1 MGRTANRIERDDLEI
16 NPHARN
22 AMCSKALLDALREN
36 HPEQEPVPTSVPI
49 FIQEVMIGDAKPE
62 IQPIP
67 DKAIAAA
74 AEIAFPTFP
83 SRIKQI
89 QLATLTLFPKMTRAE
104 LTSSR
109 RKATV
114 VKARQIAMYISKQ
127 LTNQSLPEIGRR
139 FGGRDHTTVLHAVR
153 KVERLVETDSVL
165 AAQIEHI
172 KSLIPEVAT

>member
-1 MGRTANRIERDDLEI
+1 MSTNRLERDQLEV

-22 AMCSKALLDALREN
+22 AMCSKALLAALRAN
-36 HPEQEPVPTSVPI
+36 HPEQEPAPGI
-49 FIQEVMIGDAKPE
+49 IPE
-62 IQPIP
+62 TIPETKAPIP
-67 DKAIAAA
+67 NSVIAAA
-74 AEIAFPTFP
+74 SEIAFPNFP

-89 QLATLTLFPKMTRAE
+89 QLATLTLFPKITRAE

-127 LTNQSLPEIGRR
+127 LTSQSLPEIGRR

-153 KVERLVETDSVL
+153 KVERMVETDPIL
-165 AAQIEHI
+165 AAQIEQI
-172 KSLIPEVAT
+172 KSLIPEIAT